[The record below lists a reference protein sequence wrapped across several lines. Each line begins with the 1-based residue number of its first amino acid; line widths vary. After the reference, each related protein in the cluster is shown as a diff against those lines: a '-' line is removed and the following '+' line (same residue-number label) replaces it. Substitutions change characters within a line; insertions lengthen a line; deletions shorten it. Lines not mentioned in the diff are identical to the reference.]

1 MSIAVAVKEFV
12 SNIHHHDD
20 VYIAGELH
28 GNKRMPI
35 TLMRVSNRDKTVP
48 LEIVWDKRHSKS
60 KSIIY

>member
-1 MSIAVAVKEFV
+1 MYNLSVAVAVKEFV

-35 TLMRVSNRDKTVP
+35 TLMRVSNRDKDGTSGDRVGQ
-48 LEIVWDKRHSKS
+48 EAFEK
-60 KSIIY
+60 